1 MLKKKKQH
9 PGFFLEIKK
18 IERLEFNRTR
28 VLNFLSYIEKKNG
41 TVISLDKKSRT
52 SRD

>member
-1 MLKKKKQH
+1 MLKKNKQH

-18 IERLEFNRTR
+18 IERSEFERTR

-41 TVISLDKKSRT
+41 TVILLDKKSRT